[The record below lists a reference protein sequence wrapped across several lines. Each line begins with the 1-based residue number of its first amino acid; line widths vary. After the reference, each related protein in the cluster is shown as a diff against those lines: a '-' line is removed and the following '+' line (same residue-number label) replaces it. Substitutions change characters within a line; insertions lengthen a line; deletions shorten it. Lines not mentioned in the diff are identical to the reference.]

1 LEFRAQGQSQNQGGP
16 WRWLELRATI
26 VCEQDEPSDCLG
38 LISDITQRK
47 EAEFAQPSAVDPL
60 TGLGNRVALMQA
72 LDGLA
77 GASSPVLLALLDVD
91 RFKAI
96 HASLGD
102 HGADTMLKLIAE
114 RVAEAGEPARLF
126 RVGGDSFAFVF
137 TRPTQTAQAIGNAL
151 TEACAK

>member
-1 LEFRAQGQSQNQGGP
+1 TLSVEAVQMIGLLPHETTLSHGDWLTHAHPEGREVYNETLERYRKQPGQAVRVEFRAQGQSENQGGP

-47 EAEFAQPSAVDPL
+47 EVEFAQPSAIDPL

-77 GASSPVLLALLDVD
+77 GASSPVLLALLDV
-91 RFKAI
+91 
-96 HASLGD
+96 
-102 HGADTMLKLIAE
+102 
-114 RVAEAGEPARLF
+114 
-126 RVGGDSFAFVF
+126 
-137 TRPTQTAQAIGNAL
+137 
-151 TEACAK
+151 